1 MKPKIKVSIVIPVY
15 NVMPYL
21 ERCVI
26 SVLNQTY
33 KDLEIVLVDDGSK
46 DGSGKLC
53 DELATREDRICVI
66 HQENQGL
73 SGARN
78 TGIRHAQGDFLI
90 FMDSDDE
97 WLLDDGLDT
106 LVRQCDEKTDMV
118 AFKMVHIWEQTR
130 RKYMSDYDVQK
141 ISRLT
146 NAQSVFAYLVR
157 SQQLRVSAC
166 AVFVRRTVLTEN
178 KIFFIPGL
186 ISEDVFWTLQ
196 LWQHAQTVKVVNLNF
211 YGYYH
216 RGASITTSPSIRVS
230 RCYDTIFTHWSEQ
243 CKDGCINATAILEFL
258 SGLWVNRGYSYY
270 KLQKNDKPE
279 ALGILKRHK
288 ELLNYAAT
296 AKSKRVAKMVKV
308 LGVKCTVVIL
318 GWYWQ
323 LRNRIK
329 R

>member
-1 MKPKIKVSIVIPVY
+1 MKVSVTIPVY
-15 NVMPYL
+15 NVSPYL
-21 ERCVI
+21 ERCVN
-26 SVLNQTY
+26 SVLRQTY
-33 KDLEIVLVDDGSK
+33 KDLEIILVDDGST
-46 DGSGKLC
+46 DGSGELC
-53 DELATREDRICVI
+53 DDFATRDQRIQVI
-66 HQENQGL
+66 HQTNQGL

-78 TGIRHAQGDFLI
+78 TGILHAQGDFLI

-97 WLLDDGLDT
+97 WLLDDGLDA
-106 LVRQCDEKTDMV
+106 LVRQCDAKTDMV
-118 AFKMVHIWEQTR
+118 AFKMVHIWDQSR
-130 RKYMSDYDVQK
+130 RDYMSDYDVKK
-141 ISRLT
+141 ISSLA
-146 NAQSVFAYLVR
+146 NAQSVFAHLVR

-166 AVFVRRTVLTEN
+166 AVFVRRMVLTEN
-178 KIFFIPGL
+178 KLFFISGL
-186 ISEDVFWTLQ
+186 ISEDVFWMLQ

-216 RGASITTSPSIRVS
+216 RGASITTSPSIRVARS
-230 RCYDTIFTHWSEQ
+230 YDTIFTHWSEQ
-243 CKDGCINATAILEFL
+243 CKDGCVNATAILEFM

-279 ALGILKRHK
+279 ALGVLKRHK
-288 ELLNYAAT
+288 DLLNYAAT

-308 LGVKCTVVIL
+308 LGVRCTVVIL

>member
-1 MKPKIKVSIVIPVY
+1 MKVSVVIPVY
-15 NVMPYL
+15 NVKPYL
-21 ERCVI
+21 ERCVN
-26 SVLNQTY
+26 SVLRQTY
-33 KDLEIVLVDDGSK
+33 KDLEIILVDDGST
-46 DGSGKLC
+46 DGSGEMC
-53 DELATREDRICVI
+53 DQIATRDPRILVI
-66 HQENQGL
+66 HQKNQGL

-78 TGIRHAQGDFLI
+78 TGIHHSTGEYLLFL
-90 FMDSDDE
+90 DSDDE
-97 WLLDDGLDT
+97 WLLDDGLDA
-106 LVRQCDEKTDMV
+106 LARQCDEKTDIV
-118 AFKMVHIWEQTR
+118 AFKMVHIWDQHR
-130 RKYMSDYDVQK
+130 REYMSDYDMQK
-141 ISRLT
+141 TLSMT
-146 NAQSVFAYLVR
+146 NAQSVFAHLVR

-166 AVFVRRTVLTEN
+166 AVFVRRMVLTEN
-178 KIFFIPGL
+178 NLFFISGL

-216 RGASITTSPSIRVS
+216 RGESITTSPSIRVARS
-230 RCYDTIFTHWSEQ
+230 YDTIFTHWSEL
-243 CKDGCINATAILEFL
+243 CKNGCVNATAILEFM
-258 SGLWVNRGYSYY
+258 SDLWVNRGYSYY

-288 ELLNYAAT
+288 DLLNYAAT
-296 AKSKRVAKMVKV
+296 AKSRRVAKMVKV